1 MEQPKIIQAVGPARG
16 WVIKEQHYK
25 TVSEWLERLGLV
37 VVASLVIQKIVS
49 GASFGDP
56 VVIIGSMYAIV
67 IYAAAILLL
76 LRT

>member
-1 MEQPKIIQAVGPARG
+1 MEQPKIIQAVGPAPG